1 MAPARRDRTCAPH
14 RMPGRRGCD
23 SGGCPAR
30 WPPAA
35 GRRGCG
41 AASAGWPVCPGGA
54 GAAGA
59 PAEGAVRPAR
69 RTHGAARS
77 LLPPQPPLGPP
88 AGEGLPV
95 SPAVASCFQHVLA
108 ASPPRRRSARGS
120 PGQSRPP
127 PPPPARPPPAPQPR
141 PSASPAR
148 SRPHPQPAPPRCP
161 PPAPGHA
168 VLPVPRRV
176 PRRDRRE
183 YPSPRPPRCRP
194 RVPRLPPPAA
204 PVPAAPRPLRPSP
217 PPRPLFARNGP
228 GAPGSSRAAGALVA
242 DFGRLLEAE
251 PGVSHRLAAS

>member
-1 MAPARRDRTCAPH
+1 MAPGRRDRTCAPH
-14 RMPGRRGCD
+14 RGPGRRGCV
-23 SGGCPAR
+23 SGGCPVR
-30 WPPAA
+30 WPRAA

-88 AGEGLPV
+88 AGEGLPA
-95 SPAVASCFQHVLA
+95 SPAVASCFQLVLA
-108 ASPPRRRSARGS
+108 ASPPVRSWEPWLRAASRRSRRRPLG
-120 PGQSRPP
+120 PCQRPSLAP
-127 PPPPARPPPAPQPR
+127 RPARPARARSPR
-141 PSASPAR
+141 PHAA
-148 SRPHPQPAPPRCP
+148 P

-183 YPSPRPPRCRP
+183 YPSPRPPRCPP

-204 PVPAAPRPLRPSP
+204 PLPAAPRPLRPSP

-228 GAPGSSRAAGALVA
+228 GARGSSRAAGALVA
-242 DFGRLLEAE
+242 VFGRLVAAE
-251 PGVSHRLAAS
+251 PGVRRRLAAS